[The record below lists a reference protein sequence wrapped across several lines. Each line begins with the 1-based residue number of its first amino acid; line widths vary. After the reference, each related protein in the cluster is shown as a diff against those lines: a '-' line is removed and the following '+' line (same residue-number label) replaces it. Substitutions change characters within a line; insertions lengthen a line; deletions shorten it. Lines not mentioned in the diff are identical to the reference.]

1 MGITGVP
8 HLRAVRALKRAGFRV
23 VRHGK
28 HIMMTDGRHVVTIP
42 RHNPVNA
49 NTMAVIVR
57 GAGLSQEEFRKL
69 L

>member
-1 MGITGVP
+1 MGIAGVP

-23 VRHGK
+23 VRQGK
-28 HIMMTDGRHVVTIP
+28 HVVVTDGRHVVTIP